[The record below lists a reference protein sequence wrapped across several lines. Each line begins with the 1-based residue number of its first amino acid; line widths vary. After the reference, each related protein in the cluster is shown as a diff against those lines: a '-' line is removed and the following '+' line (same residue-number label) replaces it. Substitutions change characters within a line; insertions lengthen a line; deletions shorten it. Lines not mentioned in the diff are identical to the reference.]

1 MEFFILPNIKT
12 FKKIF
17 SSIKLRRKKCIYS
30 VKHESLAKTSWACNK
45 RYDVFALPPFLNKFC
60 FINIERIILTKI

>member
-30 VKHESLAKTSWACNK
+30 VKHESLAKTSRTRHK
-45 RYDVFALPPFLNKFC
+45 RHIIFTIPPVLDKFR
-60 FINIERIILTKI
+60 FIHIE